1 MKKLIFLE
9 SVVRVTLTL
18 LITATFLKKLTFQ
31 TEVCDGCH
39 DLMEKAVSSND
50 VEIVSLKG
58 NDYRIHLLTFLT
70 YRKDEEHLLRN
81 VNLTEKIEYY
91 KLKNK
96 QKSLSKYKNG

>member
-1 MKKLIFLE
+1 M
-9 SVVRVTLTL
+9 
-18 LITATFLKKLTFQ
+18 
-31 TEVCDGCH
+31 
-39 DLMEKAVSSND
+39 SSND

-81 VNLTEKIEYY
+81 LIIEYY

>member
-1 MKKLIFLE
+1 M
-9 SVVRVTLTL
+9 
-18 LITATFLKKLTFQ
+18 
-31 TEVCDGCH
+31 
-39 DLMEKAVSSND
+39 SSND